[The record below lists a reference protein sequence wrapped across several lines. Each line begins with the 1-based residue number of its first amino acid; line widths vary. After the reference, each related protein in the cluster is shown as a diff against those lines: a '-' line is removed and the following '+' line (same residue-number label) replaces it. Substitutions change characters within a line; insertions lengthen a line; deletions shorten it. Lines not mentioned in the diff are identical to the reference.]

1 MNTHA
6 KQRAP
11 VSLSLNDIAADESD
25 ENVTIKSIYIKIITL
40 KAK

>member
-6 KQRAP
+6 KQQTS
-11 VSLSLNDIAADESD
+11 VSHSLNGIAADESD

>member
-6 KQRAP
+6 KQQTP

-25 ENVTIKSIYIKIITL
+25 ENVTIKSIYIKIMTL

>member
-6 KQRAP
+6 KQQAP
-11 VSLSLNDIAADESD
+11 VSLSLNGIVAD

>member
-6 KQRAP
+6 KQQAP
-11 VSLSLNDIAADESD
+11 VSLSMNGIAADESD